1 MLAFFKNFRVELLCG
16 LTVALAL
23 IPEAVAFSFI
33 AYVDPRV
40 GLYAA
45 FMMGLITAILGGR
58 PGMISGATGAIAVIF
73 AKLMLKQ
80 TTIHGPSVAL
90 QYLFLAVGVMGLI
103 QIAFGLLRWGK
114 YITIIPHSVMIG
126 FVNGLAI
133 IIAKAQFAQFK
144 IKTDTGVEELLP
156 IQPLALMIGLMIV
169 TMAIIHWLPK
179 ITKIIPSTLVAIVT
193 VTGVSVYLRS
203 RGYEIRNV
211 MDFVRSMDPSQTSLT
226 ASLPTFILPTI
237 NFEMLKTVLPYS
249 TLAAAVGL
257 TESLMTLMLIDEI
270 TDTKGQK
277 NKESIGQGI
286 ANLINGFFGGMG
298 GCAMIGQSM
307 INIRGGARGRT
318 SGIVAAVSM
327 MVFIMYASKL
337 VEMIPLAALVGVMF
351 MVSIGTFEWSSLRLL
366 NRIPRPDAIII
377 LVVTGITIVFDLAIA
392 VFAGVIIAAV
402 VYSWNQGRELT
413 FTKDQTHKKNDKY
426 IFKGT
431 LFFGSADNFK
441 NSFDYNQSTETV
453 VIDMHDARV
462 CDYSGAETLDNVRNK
477 YKEHGRKVVYRNMN
491 KQCMEL
497 VKNTGVQLEYSIE

>member
-1 MLAFFKNFRVELLCG
+1 MLAFLKNFRVELLCG

-156 IQPLALMIGLMIV
+156 VQPLALMIGLMIV

-237 NFEMLKTVLPYS
+237 NFEMLKL
-249 TLAAAVGL
+249 
-257 TESLMTLMLIDEI
+257 
-270 TDTKGQK
+270 
-277 NKESIGQGI
+277 
-286 ANLINGFFGGMG
+286 
-298 GCAMIGQSM
+298 
-307 INIRGGARGRT
+307 
-318 SGIVAAVSM
+318 
-327 MVFIMYASKL
+327 
-337 VEMIPLAALVGVMF
+337 
-351 MVSIGTFEWSSLRLL
+351 
-366 NRIPRPDAIII
+366 
-377 LVVTGITIVFDLAIA
+377 
-392 VFAGVIIAAV
+392 
-402 VYSWNQGRELT
+402 
-413 FTKDQTHKKNDKY
+413 
-426 IFKGT
+426 
-431 LFFGSADNFK
+431 
-441 NSFDYNQSTETV
+441 
-453 VIDMHDARV
+453 
-462 CDYSGAETLDNVRNK
+462 
-477 YKEHGRKVVYRNMN
+477 
-491 KQCMEL
+491 
-497 VKNTGVQLEYSIE
+497 

>member
-1 MLAFFKNFRVELLCG
+1 MLGFLKNFRVELLCG

-45 FMMGLITAILGGR
+45 FMMGLITAVVGGR

-73 AKLMLKQ
+73 AKLMLEQ
-80 TTIHGPSVAL
+80 TKIHGSSVAL
-90 QYLFLAVGVMGLI
+90 QYLFLAVCVMGLI

-133 IIAKAQFAQFK
+133 IIAQAQFAQFK
-144 IKTDTGVEELLP
+144 IRTDTGMELLP
-156 IQPLALMIGLMIV
+156 TQPLALMIGLIIV
-169 TMAIIHWLPK
+169 TMVIIHWLPK

-497 VKNTGVQLEYSIE
+497 VKKTGVQLEYSIE

>member
-441 NSFDYNQSTETV
+441 NSFDYNQSTETI